1 MNRLWFFASISLV
14 LSLGA
19 CSATPPAPG
28 HEIFDEQ
35 TGNTLT
41 VVSSPI
47 VFARERTDVAAH
59 ARDYA
64 TLVAVEVDHS
74 GTFKDYL
81 FLHRWST
88 VDTRMSPPPGPDAG
102 EMRLLS
108 EGRELKLQP
117 LDSLPIGVGSG
128 RDLHVP
134 RHGAAVTRAFAVDPD
149 ILRFIAASR
158 MLVLQMPQEALDTPF
173 QIWEDGRGALQEFLH
188 QTYAP
193 APPAQPRGARP

>member
-1 MNRLWFFASISLV
+1 MNRFWLFAFIPL
-14 LSLGA
+14 LLGA
-19 CSATPPAPG
+19 CSSTPPAPG

-41 VVSSPI
+41 VVSKPI

-81 FLHRWST
+81 LLHRWST
-88 VDTRMSPPPGPDAG
+88 VDTRMSPPPGPEAG

-117 LDSLPIGVGSG
+117 LGSLPISVDSG
-128 RDLHVP
+128 RELYVP
-134 RHGAAVTRAFAVDPD
+134 HHGAAVTRAYAVDPD

-158 MLVLQMPQEALDTPF
+158 ALILQMPQEPLDTPF
-173 QIWEDGRGALQEFLH
+173 QIWDDGRGALQEFVH
-188 QTYAP
+188 QTSAP
-193 APPAQPRGARP
+193 AVPSHSRGVVR

>member
-1 MNRLWFFASISLV
+1 MNLLWLFALIPL
-14 LSLGA
+14 LLGA
-19 CSATPPAPG
+19 CSSTPPAPG

-41 VVSSPI
+41 VVSKPI

-74 GTFKDYL
+74 GTFKNYL
-81 FLHRWST
+81 LLHRWST
-88 VDTRMSPPPGPDAG
+88 VDTRMSPPPGPEAG
-102 EMRLLS
+102 EMRLLG

-117 LDSLPIGVGSG
+117 LDSLPISVTSG
-128 RDLHVP
+128 RELYLP
-134 RHGAAVTRAFAVDPD
+134 RHGAAVTRAFAVDGD

-158 MLVLQMPQEALDTPF
+158 TLILQMPKESLDAPF
-173 QIWEDGRGALQEFLH
+173 QIWDDGRGALLEFLQ
-188 QTYAP
+188 QTSAP
-193 APPAQPRGARP
+193 AAPAHPRGAVR

>member
-1 MNRLWFFASISLV
+1 MNRLWLIAFIPPLI
-14 LSLGA
+14 GA

-41 VVSSPI
+41 VVSKPI

-81 FLHRWST
+81 LLHRWST
-88 VDTRMSPPPGPDAG
+88 VDKRMSPPPGPDAG
-102 EMRLLS
+102 EVRLFS
-108 EGRELKLQP
+108 EGRELNLKP
-117 LDSLPIGVGSG
+117 LPSLPIGVDSRR

-134 RHGAAVTRAFAVDPD
+134 PHGAAVTHAFAVDQET
-149 ILRFIAASR
+149 LRFLANSR
-158 MLVLQMPQEALDTPF
+158 ALTLQMPQESLDTPF
-173 QIWEDGRGALQEFLH
+173 QIWADGRGALSEFLH
-188 QTYAP
+188 QTSAP
-193 APPAQPRGARP
+193 